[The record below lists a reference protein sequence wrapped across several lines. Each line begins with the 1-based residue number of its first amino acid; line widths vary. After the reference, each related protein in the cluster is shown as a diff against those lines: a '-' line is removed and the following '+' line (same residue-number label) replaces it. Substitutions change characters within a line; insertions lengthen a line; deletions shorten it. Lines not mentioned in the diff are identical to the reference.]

1 MILEWSDFMNKV
13 FTKADLKSGDIITF
27 REGSYGMY
35 IDTFDSVIF
44 LEDGGSYL
52 PLTDIIDITF
62 KDKYGD
68 LEWDIVKIQRSKKDN
83 GIVRHHWLEGEVIW
97 EEKPPIEEMTLE
109 EVCKALG
116 KEIKIVKS
124 K

>member
-1 MILEWSDFMNKV
+1 MNKV

-27 REGSYGMY
+27 CEGSYGMY
-35 IDTFDSVIF
+35 IDTFDSVMF
-44 LEDGGSYL
+44 LEDGGGYL
-52 PLTDIIDITF
+52 PLTDIVDITF
-62 KDKYGD
+62 KDKYGES
-68 LEWDIVKIQRSKKDN
+68 EWDIVKIQRPKKTN
-83 GIVRHHWLEGEVIW
+83 GIVPRHWLEGEVIW
-97 EEKPPIEEMTLE
+97 KEPPIEEMTLE